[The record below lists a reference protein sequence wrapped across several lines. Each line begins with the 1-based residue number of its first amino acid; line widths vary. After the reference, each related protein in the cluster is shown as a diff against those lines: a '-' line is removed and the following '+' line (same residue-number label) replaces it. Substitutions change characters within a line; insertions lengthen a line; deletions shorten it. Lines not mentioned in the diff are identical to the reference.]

1 MYFFTEENEMFK
13 MVFVVNCSLN
23 MSSGKIASQAAHAA
37 VSLYIKAKDNPNK
50 YLIFFN
56 DIDTWEKL
64 GQKKVVLKG
73 NDEKHLLSLE
83 QQANSANLLAISIR
97 DAGMTQI
104 EPGSLTCLG
113 IFGRKE
119 MVDKVTGKLYLLK

>member
-1 MYFFTEENEMFK
+1 LYFFTEENEMFK